1 MAKIKMDSA
10 LFSRAE
16 KAAEA
21 AGYSSVE
28 EFIIHIVEKELE
40 RQREQTDPTEEIF
53 DQLHGLGYV
62 G

>member
-40 RQREQTDPTEEIF
+40 KREQTDPTEQIF

>member
-28 EFIIHIVEKELE
+28 EFIIHLVEKELE
-40 RQREQTDPTEEIF
+40 KREQTDPAREIF

>member
-16 KAAEA
+16 KAAAA

-40 RQREQTDPTEEIF
+40 KREQADPTQEIF

>member
-1 MAKIKMDSA
+1 VAKISIDPA
-10 LFSRAE
+10 LYARAE

-21 AGYSSVE
+21 AGYSSTE
-28 EFIIHIVEKELE
+28 EFVVHTLEKELE
-40 RQREQTDPTEEIF
+40 KRERTDEARSIA